1 MLRAL
6 RQNEFDCHVDFAYAL
21 AMDLTKSVYPTYADG
36 IKTREDFVG
45 RARKAFDR
53 ENEEI
58 LLFEDCGEILGW
70 IHYFVWKEDDYV
82 SFCAFNV
89 KRNAEQAIDE
99 FMEYVSEKCHG
110 CTLYFGLPAQNSAVI
125 SHLEKLGFLKESEDY
140 VDVLFFDGYGPVEE
154 ESGMIKVSK
163 ENYEEFRKLHQAR
176 DGDMY
181 WNCQRIYEDL
191 DRWHIYL
198 RYRAGAA
205 IGAIYYCFYENGM
218 MEIFGV
224 DYGDGYF
231 DEDTFR
237 TLLVKALNEG
247 KRDGVKS
254 LTFFNSEQEHPV
266 VSELDFTHISKYVLY
281 TNVIE

>member
-1 MLRAL
+1 M
-6 RQNEFDCHVDFAYAL
+6 
-21 AMDLTKSVYPTYADG
+21 
-36 IKTREDFVG
+36 
-45 RARKAFDR
+45 
-53 ENEEI
+53 
-58 LLFEDCGEILGW
+58 LFEDCGEILGW

-89 KRNAEQAIDE
+89 KRTAEQAIDE
-99 FMEYVSEKCHG
+99 FMEYVSEKCRG

-140 VDVLFFDGYGPVEE
+140 VDVLFFDSYDPVEE
-154 ESGMIKVSK
+154 AVGIVKVSK
-163 ENYEEFRKLHQAR
+163 ENYDEFRKLHQAR

-198 RYRAGAA
+198 LYRAGAA
-205 IGAIYYCFYENGM
+205 IGAIYYCFYEIGM

-247 KRDGVKS
+247 KRGGVKS
-254 LTFFNSEQEHPV
+254 LTFFNSEREHPV
-266 VSELDFTHISKYVLY
+266 VSELDFTQISKYVLY